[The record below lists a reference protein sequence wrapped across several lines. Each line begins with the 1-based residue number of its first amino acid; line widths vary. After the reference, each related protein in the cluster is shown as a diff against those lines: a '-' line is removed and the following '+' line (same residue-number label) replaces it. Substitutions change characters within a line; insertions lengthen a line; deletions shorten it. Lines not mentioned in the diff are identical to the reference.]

1 MGQLTPTDRTDILTF
16 TMNSKFLKLLTLTVG
31 LLALSAA
38 FVSAEEKKEEKCPC
52 EKEKEKPAALIV
64 AEEKKCD
71 KCEKCCC
78 DKEKPKAA
86 GDEEKKEEKCPC
98 EKEKPKA

>member
-1 MGQLTPTDRTDILTF
+1 
-16 TMNSKFLKLLTLTVG
+16 MNTKFLKLLTLTVG

-38 FVSAEEKKEEKCPC
+38 FASAEEKKCDKCPC

-64 AEEKKCD
+64 SEEKKEEEKKCD
-71 KCEKCCC
+71 KCPCE
-78 DKEKPKAA
+78 KEKPKAA
-86 GDEEKKEEKCPC
+86 DEEKKEEKCPC